1 MEPADAEYRSR
12 FDVLAQ
18 QVAGKHVIHVGCVDH
33 GPAGIRKKMQRGRW
47 LHQTLSAVAERCF
60 GVDLDEE
67 GIAYMREQLGYTDVA
82 VVDVA
87 EQDCPPL
94 MAQRWDY
101 LLLPE
106 VLEHIGDPVQFLEAL
121 RRRFCDRVAEMV
133 ITVPNAFA
141 RRNFRLA
148 RRGIERIN
156 SDHRFWFTPY
166 TLTKVVMD
174 AGLEPHRISLCSR
187 GPIKPR
193 ALISNACARR
203 YPLLRNSIVMTTG
216 LGVQEARQER

>member
-1 MEPADAEYRSR
+1 MEPADAAYRSR
-12 FDVLAQ
+12 IDVLAQ
-18 QVAGKHVIHVGCVDH
+18 QVAGKQVIHVGCVDH
-33 GPAGIRKKMQRGRW
+33 GPAGIRKKIERGRW
-47 LHQTLSAVAERCF
+47 LHQTLSEAAERCF
-60 GVDLDEE
+60 GVDLDDE
-67 GIAYMREQLGYTDVA
+67 GIGYMREQLGYTDVA
-82 VVDVA
+82 AADIA
-87 EQDCPPL
+87 EQPCPPL
-94 MAQRWDY
+94 MAQHWDY

-106 VLEHIGDPVQFLEAL
+106 VLEHIGNPVQFLEVL

-174 AGLEPHRISLCSR
+174 AGLEPRRISLCSH
-187 GPIKPR
+187 GPIKRR
-193 ALISNACARR
+193 AFIANARLRR
-203 YPLLRNSIVMTTG
+203 YPLLRNSIVMTAG
-216 LGVQEARQER
+216 LGGDVGRQAP